1 MEWTDEGIVVAARR
15 HGEHAAI
22 VALLTREHGR
32 HLGLVRGGA
41 GGRHGSTYQPGNLV
55 RARWRA
61 RLEEHLGTY
70 VCEPVAGYAAAVM
83 DDPLRLAALASVT
96 AIVELAC
103 PEREPHP
110 RLFEST
116 LALLEGLDRPSWAQ
130 RYVAWERACLGDLGF
145 GLDLAACA
153 ATGRR
158 DDLGYVSP
166 RTGRAVSRAAG
177 APYADRLLRLPEFLA
192 GDAAAEAS
200 ADDILTGLDLTG
212 FFLER
217 HVLSP
222 QQRHLPPARKRF
234 VDRWRRHAFARD
246 TNARLP

>member
-1 MEWTDEGIVVAARR
+1 MDRR
-15 HGEHAAI
+15 GD
-22 VALLTREHGR
+22 
-32 HLGLVRGGA
+32 RGGSA
-41 GGRHGSTYQPGNLV
+41 P
-55 RARWRA
+55 AWRA
-61 RLEEHLGTY
+61 RRDRGAADPRARPPSRPRAGRGGGPARQHLSARQPGARALAGTARGASRHL
-70 VCEPVAGYAAAVM
+70 CLRAGRWLCGSG
-83 DDPLRLAALASVT
+83 DGRPSAALASVT